1 MFGMPTDEEQIPQ
14 TLYVYNVDVQ
24 NKTIYFAAKEGT
36 FLEQRSELLDILARN
51 FYVAQAKDKL
61 GMVDAGM
68 ADITVII
75 VDTQTNT
82 IISPVGRAELPES
95 AKPIAKVRFES
106 MFA

>member
-1 MFGMPTDEEQIPQ
+1 
-14 TLYVYNVDVQ
+14 
-24 NKTIYFAAKEGT
+24 
-36 FLEQRSELLDILARN
+36 
-51 FYVAQAKDKL
+51 
-61 GMVDAGM
+61 MVDAGM